1 MTLSAATQDL
11 TEWLAD
17 DRDFRSLQGEDW
29 LGLLDDFRDSLIT
42 SGPKLRRVIEAT
54 NNAVQPLLNQLISS
68 NTAPDGTITYTID
81 STVRAD
87 LSTRLRQ
94 LDVELAA
101 DAATIAAWLDLISTA
116 EKVHR
121 TIEELSFRRDTLWA
135 IARRRGLYLGPFG
148 VFQNVAS
155 ILTDNPDAVHEEL
168 DLAAGVEHVPR
179 PLTSQ
184 PTGQEVWQRLKLCER
199 VLIRPPWRGDCIVW
213 LRLAPTSLPQ
223 WEVSH
228 GQVTFYNADV
238 LASFIGDPESADRIT
253 TPPIEVLDP
262 DAEPPILREGE
273 IEWERDWHLAYARVV
288 LPDTVVHAAEL
299 KARAMVQALKA
310 VHHATKDTW
319 KILNGSIKFVDGE
332 RLSPLSWGPR
342 EDVLEDYRADAD
354 TLARDIEKMPVHSQI
369 LDAASLDDLQEA
381 IKLSTALK
389 AAVDVNPQA
398 VVMAAVRAI
407 EYVNVKTTGGSR
419 HWADFASYYFKRAQ
433 GRVKVVEF
441 IASYTQAAVESSP
454 GLPSGDPRIN
464 ELADFRSNL
473 KSWDGPHQMF
483 HVRSAADHISDFRRI
498 YADTWLERGLTELEA
513 ILASPAPMYAR
524 LELQC
529 NWFSRQLG
537 RVKRLRNSSIH
548 GGPVAT
554 FAFKLGHQ
562 CLNEAMRAIMIG
574 RDIPSHIDDYRNDHV
589 DRYTRVRTLGEVDAL
604 FVDWK

>member
-238 LASFIGDPESADRIT
+238 LASFIGDPESLTRM
-253 TPPIEVLDP
+253 LN
-262 DAEPPILREGE
+262 RQSS
-273 IEWERDWHLAYARVV
+273 ERA
-288 LPDTVVHAAEL
+288 
-299 KARAMVQALKA
+299 
-310 VHHATKDTW
+310 
-319 KILNGSIKFVDGE
+319 
-332 RLSPLSWGPR
+332 RLSG
-342 EDVLEDYRADAD
+342 
-354 TLARDIEKMPVHSQI
+354 
-369 LDAASLDDLQEA
+369 
-381 IKLSTALK
+381 
-389 AAVDVNPQA
+389 N
-398 VVMAAVRAI
+398 
-407 EYVNVKTTGGSR
+407 G
-419 HWADFASYYFKRAQ
+419 
-433 GRVKVVEF
+433 
-441 IASYTQAAVESSP
+441 
-454 GLPSGDPRIN
+454 
-464 ELADFRSNL
+464 
-473 KSWDGPHQMF
+473 
-483 HVRSAADHISDFRRI
+483 
-498 YADTWLERGLTELEA
+498 
-513 ILASPAPMYAR
+513 
-524 LELQC
+524 
-529 NWFSRQLG
+529 
-537 RVKRLRNSSIH
+537 
-548 GGPVAT
+548 
-554 FAFKLGHQ
+554 
-562 CLNEAMRAIMIG
+562 IG
-574 RDIPSHIDDYRNDHV
+574 
-589 DRYTRVRTLGEVDAL
+589 T
-604 FVDWK
+604 